1 MEYFLCFGFGK
12 KVYIVYDDL
21 RYLSLARKNVM
32 KCVQSVEEVRWL
44 VVKAML
50 DDFPVLRQKVKD
62 YVKID

>member
-1 MEYFLCFGFGK
+1 
-12 KVYIVYDDL
+12 
-21 RYLSLARKNVM
+21 M

-50 DDFPVLRQKVKD
+50 DDFPVLRKKVKD